1 MRAAFRCYSA
11 CMRGRLSERRHLG
24 GGLRPRSRI
33 RSNYCTQTVQF
44 AADWQV
50 PCKDLEMSDPIP
62 RERSRDTDAA
72 ALDAITD
79 LFRLPDRRIGDSR
92 VLFIEDVA
100 DILSQVRDLSLPAS
114 AELLRDYN
122 WAYKADGDC
131 YIYDDLDERRMGST
145 TCDFC
150 DRVFYRDDSNRY
162 HGLSTRFRDHPD
174 DPEGILV
181 QEICDFCKE
190 ERPRGMWPEQLDPK

>member
-1 MRAAFRCYSA
+1 MSLTFSVR
-11 CMRGRLSERRHLG
+11 
-24 GGLRPRSRI
+24 
-33 RSNYCTQTVQF
+33 F
-44 AADWQV
+44 AICLCRQAPSCFGQQ
-50 PCKDLEMSDPIP
+50 L
-62 RERSRDTDAA
+62 
-72 ALDAITD
+72 
-79 LFRLPDRRIGDSR
+79 
-92 VLFIEDVA
+92 
-100 DILSQVRDLSLPAS
+100 
-114 AELLRDYN
+114 
-122 WAYKADGDC
+122 AYKADGDC

-190 ERPRGMWPEQLDPK
+190 ERPRVCGPSS